1 MEVRQCSLIGPRIMN
16 KSSLMHGPGKIRFS
30 GYHRI
35 YFLMPFCTTY
45 NIFSLHLF
53 RFKTQKKNLKI
64 KPVMPD
70 DTGIYICKG
79 TNGFGSEEIRI
90 DLIVIGKLKCFGY
103 MFWKYVQFE

>member
-1 MEVRQCSLIGPRIMN
+1 
-16 KSSLMHGPGKIRFS
+16 
-30 GYHRI
+30 
-35 YFLMPFCTTY
+35 MPFCTTY